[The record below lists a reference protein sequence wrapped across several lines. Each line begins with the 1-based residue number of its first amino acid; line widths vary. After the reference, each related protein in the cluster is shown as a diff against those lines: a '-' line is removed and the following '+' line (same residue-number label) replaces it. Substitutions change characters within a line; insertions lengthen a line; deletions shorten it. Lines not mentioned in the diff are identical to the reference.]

1 MRIDCKSAQ
10 PNARGFFIFGKGK
23 RKGKEK
29 MLAANDKEKVY
40 TFNHNGYCIAIVEKE
55 ESYETWVSYEH
66 YGFASRAFG
75 SKKKQEDGSIL
86 SLQEFCK
93 EMENQLLAF
102 EDYYWQELEAF
113 ERY

>member
-1 MRIDCKSAQ
+1 MMAVI
-10 PNARGFFIFGKGK
+10 
-23 RKGKEK
+23 
-29 MLAANDKEKVY
+29 DKENVY
-40 TFNHNGYCIAIVEKE
+40 SFNHNGYCIAIVEKE
-55 ESYETWVSYEH
+55 DSYETWVSYEP

-75 SKKKQEDGSIL
+75 SKKKQEDGSVL
-86 SLQEFCK
+86 SLQEFCQ